1 MCPDVWPLTTSGA
14 PGQAGPSGPQGLGI
28 YEHGGVRDRSLEGEK
43 DERRLKGEERETKSR
58 EKRGGIVERTDIRL
72 KTCVCVH

>member
-1 MCPDVWPLTTSGA
+1 MCGLSPCQGPPVSLVPVA
-14 PGQAGPSGPQGLGI
+14 PPGLGI

-72 KTCVCVH
+72 KTCMWVH